1 MVEVS
6 SKVFAAVEI
15 LGPGLVCELA
25 RALVRARDL
34 HPVFATCAIHAS
46 KVVYDE
52 ACELARAANERES
65 TDRQHAEA
73 RDVAVTAIRFM
84 RKEWMPKFS
93 ATITPQQ
100 SEDYFQPKDQVWGDD
115 LSRGVSEARVDT
127 NSENVLR
134 EDTVNHPP
142 HYTAYPVE
150 VIDMIRAVLGS
161 EGFRAYC
168 FGNEIKY
175 RMRAGLKGDAQ
186 QDINKAMKYK
196 EFRNGL
202 E

>member
-15 LGPGLVCELA
+15 LGPDLVCELA
-25 RALVRARDL
+25 RALVRAREL
-34 HPVFATCAIHAS
+34 HPEFAKCVEDAAGAIHTESCELICAIVDH
-46 KVVYDE
+46 E
-52 ACELARAANERES
+52 EEE
-65 TDRQHAEA
+65 RQHAEA

-93 ATITPQQ
+93 VTTPPQT
-100 SEDYFQPKDQVWGDD
+100 SEEYFQPKDQVWGDD
-115 LSRGVSEARVDT
+115 ASRGVSEAQVDT
-127 NSENVLR
+127 NSENMLR
-134 EDTVNHPP
+134 GDMINHPP
-142 HYTAYPVE
+142 HYTTYPVE
-150 VIDMIRAVLGS
+150 VIDMIRAVLGP
-161 EGFRAYC
+161 EGFKAYC

-175 RMRAGLKGDAQ
+175 RMRAGLKDSVQ
-186 QDINKAMKYK
+186 QDIDKAMKYK